1 VREGTELRIRSFR
14 AALSLALATGLGAC
28 TVGPDFEPPHADVP
42 PSWSDAARNPSAAVA
57 LQADPDPRWWTSFND
72 PVLTSLVERTV
83 AGNPDLQ
90 QAVLRI
96 VQARQAEA
104 AARSAGL
111 PSLGGQ
117 GSYTR
122 QQLGLR
128 GILKS
133 RGAFDS
139 VEGLRNNPQL
149 NEQEP
154 GLGNRVADAL
164 GGALNGVTGP
174 TNLFQLGFDSSWEL
188 DLFGRVRRSVEQAN
202 AQTQAAVEGT
212 NDALVTLL
220 AEVART
226 YAELRGAQAL
236 ARTQQQNVE
245 AARELLQLTERRR
258 RQGLTTELD
267 VANQRAQLASYEA
280 QLQPFLRQAQQ
291 AMNRLSVLTGQPPG
305 ALDRELSAA
314 APIPPTPPSVPV
326 GLPSSLARRR
336 PDIRQAEARLH
347 AATAGVGVATAQFY
361 PDISLTG
368 SIGLRAVD
376 ADYLTNWASHFY
388 SFGPSVSL
396 PIFQGGRLTANLRL
410 ARAQQAE
417 AALAYRSTVLSALQ
431 EVEDSL
437 VAYRTD
443 RTQQQLLQRT
453 VKAAETAL
461 ALARDRY
468 DNGLSSFL
476 DVLDAQ
482 RSLVDARQQL
492 VRSTLSLTTDLVSL
506 YKALGGG
513 WQEGLVTSVVSI
525 PPLEGGRPVESWSP
539 DSLAG
544 VDPPGRPVPTTAGV
558 GPLQPS
564 YPRPEP
570 ARLPP
575 AVRP

>member
-1 VREGTELRIRSFR
+1 MREGTELRIRSFR

>member
-1 VREGTELRIRSFR
+1 MSFR
-14 AALSLALATGLGAC
+14 AALAVALAGGLAAC
-28 TVGPDFEPPHADVP
+28 TVGPDFVP
-42 PSWSDAARNPSAAVA
+42 PRAEVPPAWSDAARNPNQAVS
-57 LQADPDPRWWTSFND
+57 LQADPAPRWWTSFND
-72 PVLTSLVERTV
+72 PALNSLIERTV

-96 VQARQAEA
+96 VEARQAEA
-104 AARSAGL
+104 AARGAGL
-111 PSLGGQ
+111 PSLN
-117 GSYTR
+117 GSGTYTR

-128 GILKS
+128 GLLRS
-133 RGAFDS
+133 QGAFGS
-139 VEGLRNNPQL
+139 IEGLRNNQQL
-149 NEQEP
+149 NGQEP
-154 GLGNRVADAL
+154 GLGNRAADAL
-164 GGALNGVTGP
+164 ENALNGLTGP
-174 TNLFQLGFDSSWEL
+174 SNLFQLGFDASWEL

-220 AEVART
+220 AEVAQT
-226 YAELRGAQAL
+226 YAGLRGAQAL
-236 ARTQQQNVE
+236 ARTQQQNVDT
-245 AARELLQLTERRR
+245 ARDLLRLTERRR
-258 RQGLTTELD
+258 GQGLTTELD

-280 QLQPFLRQAQQ
+280 QLQPFKRQAQQ

-305 ALDRELSAA
+305 ALDQELSVT

-347 AATAGVGVATAQFY
+347 AATAGIGVATAQFY

-368 SIGLRAVD
+368 SIGVRAID

-388 SFGPSVSL
+388 SFGPAISL

-410 ARAQQAE
+410 ARAQQAG
-417 AALAYRSTVLSALQ
+417 AALAYRGTVLNALR

-443 RTQQQLLQRT
+443 KVQRDLLERA

-461 ALARDRY
+461 SLARSRY
-468 DNGLSSFL
+468 NNGLSNFL

-482 RSLVDARQQL
+482 RSLVEARQQR
-492 VRSTLSLTTDLVSL
+492 VRATLALTTDLVSL

-513 WQEGLVTSVVSI
+513 WQEGLVASVVSI
-525 PPLEGGRPVESWSP
+525 PPPEGGRPVESLSP

-564 YPRPEP
+564 FPAAQP

>member
-1 VREGTELRIRSFR
+1 MREGTELHVRSFR
-14 AALSLALATGLGAC
+14 AALSLALAAGLGAC
-28 TVGPDFEPPHADVP
+28 TVGPDFEPPQADVP
-42 PSWSDAARNPSAAVA
+42 PSWSDAARNPSAAVS

-104 AARSAGL
+104 AARGAGL

-174 TNLFQLGFDSSWEL
+174 TNLFQLGFDSSWEF

-305 ALDRELSAA
+305 ALDRELSVA

>member
-1 VREGTELRIRSFR
+1 MSFR
-14 AALSLALATGLGAC
+14 AAFPLVLAATMAVTLGAC
-28 TVGPDFEPPHADVP
+28 TVGPDFTPPRAEVP
-42 PSWSDAARNPSAAVA
+42 AGWSDAARNPTAAVS
-57 LQADPDPRWWTSFND
+57 LQADPDPRWWTSFKD
-72 PVLTSLVERTV
+72 PVLTSLIERTV
-83 AGNPDLQ
+83 AGNPGLQ

-96 VQARQAEA
+96 VEARQAEA
-104 AARSAGL
+104 AARGAGL
-111 PSLGGQ
+111 PSLAGQ

-128 GILKS
+128 GLLKS
-133 RGAFDS
+133 QGVFNS
-139 VEGLRNNPQL
+139 VEGLRSSQQL
-149 NEQEP
+149 NGQEP

-164 GGALNGVTGP
+164 EGALNGATGP
-174 TNLFQLGFDSSWEL
+174 SNLFQLGFDSSWEL

-226 YAELRGAQAL
+226 YAGLRGAQAL
-236 ARTQQQNVE
+236 ARSQQENVDT
-245 AARELLQLTERRR
+245 ARDLLRLTERRR
-258 RQGLTTELD
+258 GQGLTTELD

-280 QLQPFLRQAQQ
+280 QLQPYLREAQQ

-305 ALDRELSAA
+305 ALDQELSVT

-347 AATAGVGVATAQFY
+347 AATAGIGVATAQFY

-368 SIGLRAVD
+368 SLGVRAID

-388 SFGPSVSL
+388 SFGPAISL

-417 AALAYRSTVLSALQ
+417 AALAYRSTVLSALG

-437 VAYRTD
+437 VAYRSD
-443 RTQQQLLQRT
+443 KTQRELLERS

-461 ALARDRY
+461 SLARSRY

-482 RSLVDARQQL
+482 RSLVDARQQR
-492 VRSTLSLTTDLVSL
+492 VRATLALTTDLVSL

-513 WQEGLVTSVVSI
+513 WEDGLVASVVSI
-525 PPLEGGRPVESWSP
+525 PPLEGGKPVESYSL

-544 VDPPGRPVPTTAGV
+544 VDPPGKPVPTTAGV

-564 YPRPEP
+564 FPAVQP

>member
-104 AARSAGL
+104 AARGAGL

-174 TNLFQLGFDSSWEL
+174 TNLFQLGFDSSWEF

-305 ALDRELSAA
+305 ALDRELSVA

-347 AATAGVGVATAQFY
+347 AATAGIGVATAQFY

-388 SFGPSVSL
+388 SFGPAISL

-443 RTQQQLLQRT
+443 RTQQQVLQRT

-492 VRSTLSLTTDLVSL
+492 VRSTLSLTTDLISL

-513 WQEGLVTSVVSI
+513 WQEGLVASVVSI

-544 VDPPGRPVPTTAGV
+544 VDPPGKPVPTTAGV

-564 YPRPEP
+564 YPRAE
-570 ARLPP
+570 ATRLPP

>member
-1 VREGTELRIRSFR
+1 MHVSSFR
-14 AALSLALATGLGAC
+14 AALSLALAAGLGAC
-28 TVGPDFEPPHADVP
+28 TVGPDFVPPRADVP
-42 PSWSDAARNPSAAVA
+42 PAWSDAAHNPAGGVS
-57 LQADPDPRWWTSFND
+57 LQADPDPRWWTGFKD
-72 PVLTSLVERTV
+72 PVLTSLIERTV

-96 VQARQAEA
+96 AEARQAEA
-104 AARSAGL
+104 AARGAGL
-111 PSLGGQ
+111 PSLN
-117 GSYTR
+117 GSGTYTR

-133 RGAFDS
+133 QGAFS
-139 VEGLRNNPQL
+139 SIEQLRSNQQL
-149 NEQEP
+149 NDQEP

-164 GGALNGVTGP
+164 GGALNSATEP
-174 TNLFQLGFDSSWEL
+174 ANLFQLGFDSSWEL

-220 AEVART
+220 AEVAQT
-226 YAELRGAQAL
+226 YAGLRGAQAL
-236 ARTQQQNVE
+236 ERSQQQNVDT
-245 AARELLQLTERRR
+245 ARELLQLTERRR

-267 VANQRAQLASYEA
+267 VANQRAQVTAYEA
-280 QLQPFLRQAQQ
+280 QLQPFKRQVQQ

-305 ALDRELSAA
+305 ALDRELSVT

-347 AATAGVGVATAQFY
+347 AATAGIGVATAQFY

-376 ADYLTNWASHFY
+376 SDYLTNWASHFY
-388 SFGPSVSL
+388 SFGPAISL

-410 ARAQQAE
+410 ARVQQAE
-417 AALAYRSTVLSALQ
+417 AALAYRSAVLNALR

-443 RTQQQLLQRT
+443 KVQRDLLERT
-453 VKAAETAL
+453 VKSAETAL
-461 ALARDRY
+461 SLARSRY
-468 DNGLSSFL
+468 NNGLSSFIE
-476 DVLDAQ
+476 VLDAQ
-482 RSLVDARQQL
+482 RSLVDARQQR
-492 VRSTLSLTTDLVSL
+492 VRATLALTTDLVSL

-513 WQEGLVTSVVSI
+513 WQEGLVASVVSI
-525 PPLEGGRPVESWSP
+525 PPLEGEKPVESYSA

-564 YPRPEP
+564 FPAAGP